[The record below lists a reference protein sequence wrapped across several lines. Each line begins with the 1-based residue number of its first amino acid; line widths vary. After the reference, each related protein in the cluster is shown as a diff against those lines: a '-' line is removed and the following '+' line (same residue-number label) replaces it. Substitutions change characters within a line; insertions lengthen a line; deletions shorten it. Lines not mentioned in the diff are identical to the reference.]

1 MTSLRAIDKL
11 TKAFSV
17 EELSDYSIYSGDEL
31 VLKIYRKPLTIAD
44 SDTIYSTLKAMNKGD
59 EEGSLDFALQ
69 VIITKAQD
77 EKGKRLF
84 SDADRVTLRR
94 EVPMGVLLDI
104 MTKMQELGSEANPD
118 AVKSAS

>member
-31 VLKIYRKPLTIAD
+31 VLKIYWKPLTIAD
-44 SDTIYSTLKAMNKGD
+44 RDTIYSTLKAMNKGD

-77 EKGKRLF
+77 DKGKRLF

>member
-11 TKAFSV
+11 KKAFSV

-31 VLKIYRKPLTIAD
+31 VLKIYWKPLTIAD
-44 SDTIYSTLKAMNKGD
+44 RDTINSTLKAMNKGD

-84 SDADRVTLRR
+84 SDADRVILRR

>member
-11 TKAFSV
+11 KKAFSV
-17 EELSDYSIYSGDEL
+17 EELNDYSIYSGDEL
-31 VLKIYRKPLTIAD
+31 VLKIYWKPLTIAD
-44 SDTIYSTLKAMNKGD
+44 RDTIYSTLKAMNKGD

-77 EKGKRLF
+77 DKGKRLF

>member
-11 TKAFSV
+11 KKAFSV

-31 VLKIYRKPLTIAD
+31 VLKIYWKPLTIAD
-44 SDTIYSTLKAMNKGD
+44 RDTINSTLKAMNKGD

-104 MTKMQELGSEANPD
+104 MTKMQQLGAEANPD

>member
-31 VLKIYRKPLTIAD
+31 VLKIYWKPLTIAD
-44 SDTIYSTLKAMNKGD
+44 RDTIYSTLKAMNKGD

>member
-17 EELSDYSIYSGDEL
+17 EELNDYSIYSGDEL
-31 VLKIYRKPLTIAD
+31 VLKIYWKPLTIAD
-44 SDTIYSTLKAMNKGD
+44 RDTIYSTLKAMNKGD

-77 EKGKRLF
+77 DKGKRLF